1 MSGYQKKRTK
11 NGRIIMAV
19 CGVLLLLYLGG
30 QLWGFANIKL
40 RTEQVEE
47 DTLYDFVRT
56 EGLVFRSEEVISKAT
71 SGVMVYNCADGE
83 EVAMDQ
89 EVAAV
94 YKDSTVSMVNNQLCL
109 LYTSPTPRDRG

>member
-47 DTLYDFVRT
+47 DTL
-56 EGLVFRSEEVISKAT
+56 
-71 SGVMVYNCADGE
+71 
-83 EVAMDQ
+83 
-89 EVAAV
+89 
-94 YKDSTVSMVNNQLCL
+94 
-109 LYTSPTPRDRG
+109 